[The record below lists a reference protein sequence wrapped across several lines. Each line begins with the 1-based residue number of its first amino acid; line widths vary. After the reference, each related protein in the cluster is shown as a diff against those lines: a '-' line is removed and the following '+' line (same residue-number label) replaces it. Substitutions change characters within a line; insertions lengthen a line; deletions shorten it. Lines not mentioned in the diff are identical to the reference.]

1 MCRVRWSHSLKALT
15 SSSYGSRVML
25 DCDHIVFYV
34 FLTFQINYHVYHNL
48 TTIYNDN
55 RNCFPKW
62 MCFWF
67 GNCLAAAVICPD
79 QGHVVPPLR
88 RAEDLSEESYKTHLK
103 RLGSFLGASWS
114 PKRLQ
119 EAIARWDL
127 KLGAWLGAVGE
138 FGIDALCARFKPN
151 LHELPHYPP
160 VLP

>member
-1 MCRVRWSHSLKALT
+1 MFFWLSRSIIIFIIT
-15 SSSYGSRVML
+15 SPPS
-25 DCDHIVFYV
+25 
-34 FLTFQINYHVYHNL
+34 T
-48 TTIYNDN
+48 NDN
-55 RNCFPKW
+55 RNRFPKW

-67 GNCLAAAVICPD
+67 GNGLAAAVICPD

-119 EAIARWDL
+119 EARARWDL

-138 FGIDALCARFKPN
+138 FGIDAWCARFKPN
-151 LHELPHYPP
+151 LVVGFKYLCFFNHIWDMIGWECWDSFFWGDWLKH
-160 VLP
+160 VKTC